1 MKYSFINL
9 LGETVELLDN
19 QPTELNQTIDDI
31 KICTLDQDVRT
42 VIDYLSKQEVQYV
55 TYSHS

>member
-9 LGETVELLDN
+9 LGETVEFLDN
-19 QPTELNQTIDDI
+19 QPTELNQTIEDV
-31 KICTLDQDVRT
+31 KKCTLDQDVRT

>member
-19 QPTELNQTIDDI
+19 QPTELNQTIEDI

>member
-9 LGETVELLDN
+9 LGETVEFLDN
-19 QPTELNQTIDDI
+19 QSTELNQTIEDV
-31 KICTLDQDVRT
+31 KKCTLDQDVRT